1 VLKLSTIPALRQQ
14 ICARTLLVESVR
26 RSRVARHHSSDHRG
40 APVHRNPH
48 LRSRRDFL
56 LQACAATTAFGLPA
70 SAATTDPLPVV
81 EIAHGVFVYQAPY
94 ELAARGNDGAIANV
108 GFIVGRDAVA
118 VVDTG
123 NSGRAGLRLLA
134 AIRKRSQLPIRYVVN
149 THMHPDHVLGNA
161 AFVPEAP
168 AFVAH
173 HKTRRALVARADR
186 YLEAARRL
194 LGDEAFVGTT
204 VVFPTIHVDGQ
215 LTLGLGDRLLR
226 LEAHPPA
233 HTDNDLTVLDEATG
247 TWFLGDLLF
256 VGHVPALDGSLR
268 GWLALM
274 RELARRPAARVVP
287 GHGPAAVAWP
297 EALAAQER
305 YLSRL
310 ETDVR
315 RLLREGAS
323 MGEAAE
329 RAGLDER
336 DAWALFDDFNARNAI
351 ASYHELEWE

>member
-1 VLKLSTIPALRQQ
+1 MA
-14 ICARTLLVESVR
+14 AR
-26 RSRVARHHSSDHRG
+26 AAHHRYD
-40 APVHRNPH
+40 
-48 LRSRRDFL
+48 LRSRRELL
-56 LQACAATTAFGLPA
+56 LQACVATALFGRAPA
-70 SAATTDPLPVV
+70 SATALEPLPVT
-81 EIAHGVFVYQAPY
+81 EIADGVFVYQAPY
-94 ELAARGNDGAIANV
+94 ALAARGNDGAIANV
-108 GFIVGRDAVA
+108 GFIVGRDATA
-118 VVDTG
+118 VIDTG
-123 NSGRAGLRLLA
+123 NSRRAGERLLA
-134 AIRKRSQLPIRYVVN
+134 AIRARTALPVRYVVN

-173 HKTRRALVARADR
+173 HKTRRALVARADN

-204 VVFPTIHVDGQ
+204 VVLPTIHVNGR
-215 LTLGLGDRLLR
+215 LTLDLGGRRLE

-247 TWFLGDLLF
+247 TWFVGDLLF

-268 GWLALM
+268 GWLKLM
-274 RELARRPAARVVP
+274 RELRRRPAARVVP
-287 GHGPAAVAWP
+287 GHGPASVAWP

-310 ETDVR
+310 ESDVR

-323 MGEAAE
+323 ISDAAE

-336 DAWALFDDFNARNAI
+336 DAWALFEEFNARNAI
-351 ASYHELEWE
+351 ASYHEIEWE